1 MEIQSLTVETRKAA
15 GSRAAARLRKQGK
28 IPGIVYGH
36 KIDPEPIVLTY
47 KEVETTL
54 HHGAHL
60 VNLNL
65 GGKTQS
71 CLIKDVQYDHLG
83 STLIHIDLARVDLT
97 ERVTVKV
104 PIELKGTAKG
114 VGEGGVLRQELMDLE
129 IECPVASIP
138 ESIRINVTDF
148 PLDHVLH
155 VKEIQLPEGVK
166 AMADEDAVVLTV
178 RIPLVRTEAAV
189 APVEGATAE
198 PEVIA
203 KGKIE
208 EEGEAE
214 EKK

>member
-1 MEIQSLTVETRKAA
+1 MDIQTLTVEPRKAA
-15 GSRAAARLRKQGK
+15 GSRAAERLRRQGK

-36 KIDPEPIVLTY
+36 KIDPEPVVLTY
-47 KEVETTL
+47 KEVETQL

-97 ERVTVKV
+97 ERVTLRV

-114 VGEGGVLRQELMDLE
+114 VSDGGVLRQEMVDLE

-138 ESIRINVTDF
+138 KSIRINVSDF

-155 VKEIQLPEGVK
+155 VKDIELPTGVT
-166 AMADEDAVVLTV
+166 AVADEDAVVLTV
-178 RIPLVRTEAAV
+178 REPLVRAEPVAGEA
-189 APVEGATAE
+189 ATAE

-203 KGKIE
+203 KGKPE
-208 EEGEAE
+208 EEGAAE

>member
-15 GSRAAARLRKQGK
+15 GSRAAARLRRQGK

-47 KEVETTL
+47 KEVETQL
-54 HHGAHL
+54 HHKAHL

-97 ERVTVKV
+97 ERVTLKV
-104 PIELKGTAKG
+104 PLEIKGTAKG
-114 VGEGGVLRQELMDLE
+114 IADGGVLRQEIMDLE

-148 PLDHVLH
+148 ALDHVLH

-166 AMADEDAVVLTV
+166 AMSDEDAVVLTI
-178 RIPLVRTEAAV
+178 RIPLVRTETPV

>member
-1 MEIQSLTVETRKAA
+1 MDIQTLTVEPRKAA

-36 KIDPEPIVLTY
+36 KIDPEPVVLTY
-47 KEVETTL
+47 KEVETQL

-60 VNLNL
+60 VNLKL

-97 ERVTVKV
+97 ERVTLRV

-114 VGEGGVLRQELMDLE
+114 VADGGVLRQEIMDLE

-138 ESIRINVTDF
+138 DSIRINVSDF
-148 PLDHVLH
+148 ALDHVLH
-155 VKEIQLPEGVK
+155 VKEIQLPTGVK
-166 AMADEDAVVLTV
+166 AMSDEDAVVLTV
-178 RIPLVRTEAAV
+178 RVPLARAETPVAA
-189 APVEGATAE
+189 AEGGTAE

-208 EEGEAE
+208 EEGAAE